1 MLLTLES
8 SDTRVE
14 AVLDS
19 GDRQILSSFQIGSEL
34 QVTGIVQLEFSPY
47 QEGQDYRRVNLTGLK
62 LLLRSPDDVVVLRA
76 PSWWTPR
83 RLLGVLAI
91 GLLVLMGS
99 LVWAWQLRH
108 QLQRKSQQLAAE
120 MHARRDAAIE
130 FQATL
135 RERNRL
141 AANLHDTLLQ
151 NISGLNYQ
159 LEACETE
166 SLPIAER
173 KSNHLE
179 TARRMVQRAQE
190 DLRGTVWALRVLPLH
205 ERTFAEALQA
215 LAEQLAGGRD
225 TKITVATEG
234 ELPRLSEFVAGN
246 LLLVAQEAVH
256 NALKRRAAGAHHDQ
270 CFGGGEWPAHHAGRE
285 RRRHGF

>member
-1 MLLTLES
+1 
-8 SDTRVE
+8 
-14 AVLDS
+14 
-19 GDRQILSSFQIGSEL
+19 
-34 QVTGIVQLEFSPY
+34 
-47 QEGQDYRRVNLTGLK
+47 
-62 LLLRSPDDVVVLRA
+62 
-76 PSWWTPR
+76 
-83 RLLGVLAI
+83 LAI

-99 LVWAWQLRH
+99 LVWAWQLRQ

-215 LAEQLAGGRD
+215 LAEQLAGGRE

-256 NALKRRAAGAHHDQ
+256 NALKHAR
-270 CFGGGEWPAHHAGRE
+270 PAHITINVSAAANGQHITLVVSDDGTGFDSAARPRPNTGHFGLDGMRE
-285 RRRHGF
+285 RIERLGGKLRIESQPGHGTTIHAEVLLGSFDEDLA